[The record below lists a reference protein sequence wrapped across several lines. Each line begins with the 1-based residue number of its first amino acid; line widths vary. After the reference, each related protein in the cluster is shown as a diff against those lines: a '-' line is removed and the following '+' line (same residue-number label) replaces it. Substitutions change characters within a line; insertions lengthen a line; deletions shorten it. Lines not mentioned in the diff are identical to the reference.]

1 MERNCTWKAGMNL
14 RAIEEKFQV
23 ENVSKSIELQY
34 CVDVWSKQEIIKIT
48 KLPVLNEM
56 PGPNLKKSCLLCL
69 SNSIMKKNTT
79 KYTYWQLTKKTNE
92 NQKIKMTNPI
102 GKRYQGK
109 KSCKDTNMSRM
120 KDKISLNIRMYLW
133 DSELYHIIRGIYI
146 GWMKHYQFFTCGFLN
161 TIQIFCVFQ

>member
-1 MERNCTWKAGMNL
+1 MNL

-69 SNSIMKKNTT
+69 SNSIMKK
-79 KYTYWQLTKKTNE
+79 KYNKVHILTINK
-92 NQKIKMTNPI
+92 
-102 GKRYQGK
+102 
-109 KSCKDTNMSRM
+109 
-120 KDKISLNIRMYLW
+120 KDKW
-133 DSELYHIIRGIYI
+133 KSEN
-146 GWMKHYQFFTCGFLN
+146 KN
-161 TIQIFCVFQ
+161 D